1 MDIAKF
7 LDQPVRFNPRRPRA
21 SLLSIPGSL
30 SPSPSHESAAPTP
43 SLTSTSSFEFDAT
56 LSSENCF
63 LLTQNPSSIALR
75 TSSPLAGQK
84 DQVLEKPAKTL
95 AKSDRW
101 SKTCHLGRTRVTKDN
116 ANLIKSAC
124 SACRARK
131 TKVWLIFLYTSSNL
145 D

>member
-21 SLLSIPGSL
+21 SLLLIPGSL
-30 SPSPSHESAAPTP
+30 SPSPSYGRAAPTP

-63 LLTQNPSSIALR
+63 LPTQNPNSIAPR
-75 TSSPLAGQK
+75 TSSPLADQK

-95 AKSDRW
+95 AKSDRR
-101 SKTCHLGRTRVTKDN
+101 SKTCHPGRTRVTKDN
-116 ANLIKSAC
+116 ANPIKSAC

-131 TKVWLIFLYTSSNL
+131 TKVWPISL
-145 D
+145 